1 MRRRLGL
8 ARRAARSQGWV
19 AATGALILFLLA
31 PGTAHAQSGTYA
43 RLVGTVTDQ
52 TGAVLPGVEVTATA
66 RATNV
71 PKMALTNERGDYII
85 DKLIPGAY
93 DARAELP
100 GFKTQISQNFRLEVT
115 QVGRRDFEMTP
126 GEISEQV
133 TVMGQSPIID
143 TDAVEV
149 ASLIEEKKILD
160 LPLRG
165 RDLLK
170 LAFLTTGATHVET
183 DVGEC
188 GGYYDVQCDN

>member
-1 MRRRLGL
+1 MGSSHRR
-8 ARRAARSQGWV
+8 SHP
-19 AATGALILFLLA
+19 LFA
-31 PGTAHAQSGTYA
+31 GSGTAHAQSGTYA

-149 ASLIEEKKILD
+149 ASLIEGKED
-160 LPLRG
+160 SGSPSSGARSAEAGLPDDGCHPRRDRRG
-165 RDLLK
+165 RVWRLLR
-170 LAFLTTGATHVET
+170 
-183 DVGEC
+183 C
-188 GGYYDVQCDN
+188 SM